1 MITTHNPLAHR
12 NQIAETSRHATP
24 HEEGE
29 EQMHHEMTRSTRTVG
44 WRTWLVAAVGAS
56 ALVMSGLA
64 ATSASAAGTVWLCK
78 PGLANNPC
86 LSDETAT
93 VELGNGSSF
102 VEHAKPAS
110 NPAIDCFYVYPTVSG
125 QPTPNANLAIEPEET
140 AIAVSQASRFSQVCK
155 VYAPVYPQVTLAVA
169 FGEVEPAP
177 EGGAIAYAGV
187 LSAWEEYLAKYNHGR
202 GVVLIGHSQGA
213 EMLTQLIQG
222 RIDPNPA
229 LHHQLVS
236 AVLPGANLT
245 VPIGGTVG
253 GSFQH
258 TPTCQVAWQTHC
270 VVAYEAFL
278 HEPPVGAFFGRTE
291 SPNLQVMCVNPTLL
305 LQGKHPGPLLS
316 YYPTSPFPGPLG
328 QFIQVPKAPTPWVA
342 TPGQYSGQCEQ
353 TNGASWLQATD
364 IGGPNDTREL
374 LVETLG
380 PEWGLHLVDVNIS
393 LGNLVGLV
401 WLQSAA
407 YRVGSSF

>member
-1 MITTHNPLAHR
+1 MQRFKGVSPAGL
-12 NQIAETSRHATP
+12 IALGLGLGAIR
-24 HEEGE
+24 
-29 EQMHHEMTRSTRTVG
+29 QMHHQMTRSIPMVG
-44 WRTWLVAAVGAS
+44 CRAKMVAAIGAA

-64 ATSASAAGTVWLCK
+64 VTSASAAGTVWLCK
-78 PGLANNPC
+78 PGLVSNPC

-110 NPAIDCFYVYPTVSG
+110 NPPIDCFYVYPTVSG
-125 QPTPNANLAIEPEET
+125 QRTPNANLAIEPEET

-155 VYAPVYPQVTLAVA
+155 VYAPMYPQVTLAVS

-187 LSAWEEYLAKYNHGR
+187 LSAWKEYLAKYNHGR
-202 GVVLIGHSQGA
+202 GVVLIGHSQGS
-213 EMLTQLIQG
+213 EMLDQLVKE

-229 LHHQLVS
+229 LRHQLVS
-236 AVLPGANLT
+236 AVLLGGNLT

-258 TPTCQVAWQTHC
+258 IPTCQFAWQTHC
-270 VVAYEAFL
+270 VVAYSTFL
-278 HEPPVGAFFGRTE
+278 HEPPLGAFFGRTE
-291 SPNLQVMCVNPTLL
+291 SPGLQVMCVNPTLL
-305 LQGKHPGPLLS
+305 LQGKHAGPLLS

-328 QFIQVPKAPTPWVA
+328 PFIQVPKAPTPWVA

-353 TNGASWLQATD
+353 ANGASWLQATKV
-364 IGGPNDTREL
+364 GPAGDPRLVLEEL
-374 LVETLG
+374 LG
-380 PEWGLHLVDVNIS
+380 PEWGLHLYDVNIAQ
-393 LGNLVGLV
+393 GNLVGLV
-401 WLQSAA
+401 WLQSGA
-407 YRVGSSF
+407 YQL